1 VNARLPIS
9 LAAAFGAN
17 AIIDRIA
24 ATPGLDAT
32 FAAAIKPLA
41 PETFTTRTRRGV
53 RTRTFLSPRDRAA
66 YEAGFDG
73 WPTVPDGPLGTPAM
87 TGFLDAEGAELD
99 RLDALRDR
107 MYGSDE

>member
-1 VNARLPIS
+1 MNARLPLS

-17 AIIDRIA
+17 AIIDRLA
-24 ATPGLDAT
+24 GSPGLDAS
-32 FAAAIKPLA
+32 FAAAIKPQA
-41 PETFTTRTRRGV
+41 PEVFTTRRAG

-66 YEAGFDG
+66 YEGGFDG

-87 TGFLDAEGAELD
+87 QGFFDAESAELD